1 MYERFIN
8 ICINIKVRKSY
19 LHEFL
24 SGPEVRGTR
33 PVLVTFENF
42 KDRDEVLRKELF
54 KSTTT
59 FIIVFVTVRYK
70 KVSRVLDLIYCTG
83 RTHVT

>member
-1 MYERFIN
+1 MN
-8 ICINIKVRKSY
+8 VLKSY

-54 KSTTT
+54 KYLQKTTT
-59 FIIVFVTVRYK
+59 FVIVFGTVRYK
-70 KVSRVLDLIYCTG
+70 KALQTFQISPKNNDIRNRIWNSPL
-83 RTHVT
+83 

>member
-8 ICINIKVRKSY
+8 ICINIKVKKSY
-19 LHEFL
+19 LNEFF

-54 KSTTT
+54 KSLQSTTT
-59 FIIVFVTVRYK
+59 FIIVFLTVRYK
-70 KVSRVLDLIYCTG
+70 KASFTQA
-83 RTHVT
+83 